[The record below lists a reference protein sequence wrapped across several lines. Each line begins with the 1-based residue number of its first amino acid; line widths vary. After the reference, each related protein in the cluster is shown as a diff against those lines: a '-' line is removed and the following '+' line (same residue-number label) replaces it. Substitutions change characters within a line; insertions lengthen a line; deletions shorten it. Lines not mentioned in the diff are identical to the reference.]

1 MSDDQ
6 DWDSDPEISE
16 LQKKAEKLSLTE
28 RGEIDKE
35 IIRKLKAKSRKQ
47 KGIIQK
53 QAEENQQKDKSIQQ
67 KDKTIQQKDKSIQ
80 QKDETIQ
87 QKDKSIQQKDE
98 TIQEQGKIIDEQADK
113 GSLLPFFSSFLHF
126 FTSAR
131 CLDFYTL
138 VLPEL
143 DPSTQTTDPSIST
156 KHDEAEI
163 LEDKRRPFSDI
174 EERIPVTTQPFYRA
188 FHLEKPS
195 DKLTVGSEANL
206 TTYIATY
213 VRAPLPGLKIG
224 LECVVD
230 QFLVSLKP
238 DILVLFKKPCK
249 HLPFCYCFLFLHVS
263 F

>member
-53 QAEENQQKDKSIQQ
+53 QAEENQQKDE
-67 KDKTIQQKDKSIQ
+67 TIQ
-80 QKDETIQ
+80 QKDET
-87 QKDKSIQQKDE
+87 IQQKDE

>member
-53 QAEENQQKDKSIQQ
+53 QAEENQQKDKS
-67 KDKTIQQKDKSIQ
+67 
-80 QKDETIQ
+80 IQ

>member
-53 QAEENQQKDKSIQQ
+53 QAEEN
-67 KDKTIQQKDKSIQ
+67 
-80 QKDETIQ
+80 Q

-224 LECVVD
+224 LECLVD

-249 HLPFCYCFLFLHVS
+249 QLPFCYCFLFLRVS

>member
-67 KDKTIQQKDKSIQ
+67 KD
-80 QKDETIQ
+80 ET
-87 QKDKSIQQKDE
+87 IQQKDE

-249 HLPFCYCFLFLHVS
+249 HLPFCYCFLFLRVS

>member
-53 QAEENQQKDKSIQQ
+53 QAEEN
-67 KDKTIQQKDKSIQ
+67 
-80 QKDETIQ
+80 Q